1 MGITYFKRY
10 RMEFPLAQLPA
21 DAPSLPADYAL
32 LAWSEKLLP
41 LHADVKFHCFVDEM
55 DSSVFPCLGSRSGC
69 KRLMQEIAD
78 REGFLPAATWLVQHW
93 PADNRRPEIC
103 GTIQG
108 VAESGGVGAI
118 QNVGITAAHR
128 GKGLGSIL
136 VWHCLSGFKQAGLQ
150 RVFLEVTAQNT
161 PAIRLYQ
168 RIGFRRV
175 KTVYK
180 ASEVAY
186 A

>member
-10 RMEFPLAQLPA
+10 RMEFELAQLPSEMPA
-21 DAPSLPADYAL
+21 LPTDYAL
-32 LAWSEKLLP
+32 LAWSDKMLP
-41 LHADVKFHCFVDEM
+41 LHSEVKFRCFVDEM
-55 DSSVFPCLGSRSGC
+55 DSSVFPCLGSKSGC
-69 KRLMQEIAD
+69 RRLMQEIAN

-93 PADNRRPEIC
+93 PRENRRPEVC

-128 GKGLGSIL
+128 GRGLGSIL
-136 VWHCLSGFKQAGLQ
+136 VWHCLQGFRQAGLQ
-150 RVFLEVTAQNT
+150 KVFLEVTAQNT
-161 PAIRLYQ
+161 PATRLYQ
-168 RIGFRRV
+168 RLGFRKV